1 MLSRSTFLA
10 FHKCAD
16 KIVCEYILASDSVEE
31 NYIRQ
36 WAAIKVEKDGL
47 RACMEDVLGYGWNK
61 PSALQ
66 VRFTVELK
74 KILEITNVELEKSLK
89 EILED
94 DADTRKGEE
103 DTERKVLTQGD
114 EREEEEQRGMETLVQ
129 A

>member
-1 MLSRSTFLA
+1 
-10 FHKCAD
+10 
-16 KIVCEYILASDSVEE
+16 
-31 NYIRQ
+31 
-36 WAAIKVEKDGL
+36 
-47 RACMEDVLGYGWNK
+47 
-61 PSALQ
+61 
-66 VRFTVELK
+66 LK
-74 KILEITNVELEKSLK
+74 KILKITNVELEKSLK